1 MKKNARGVRGMRLG
15 SGDYVQRALLLP
27 PMEEFVFNGK
37 QVNPEKIR
45 RGHRDTKGEK
55 LK

>member
-1 MKKNARGVRGMRLG
+1 MMKNARGVRDIRLAA
-15 SGDYVQRALLLP
+15 GDFVQKALLLP
-27 PMEEFVFNGK
+27 PMDEFVFNGK
-37 QVNPEKIR
+37 KVNPEKIR